1 MKIKIF
7 NAMLF
12 GAGLMA
18 LASCSENS
26 WNDKLDGFEEPTLGD
41 VKTVAYTLTVA
52 DYKTLAG
59 LSDNKAIAGEEG
71 AAALAAIGT
80 QGYFSSQEEAATYL
94 PALIASSSFPYF
106 TLDNGSSVNITYD
119 VAVNAD
125 ATVTGLNAAKS
136 YTVTDAQYLAAWG
149 GNPTAFVRAFSPAN
163 PAADH
168 LQAVLAE
175 DYPDAAEGAYAF
187 VQYNEAE
194 TEPAFDPIVYTDI
207 DKVAVGQ
214 NVTINGIVSGICAQ
228 GFILTDATG
237 SILVY
242 SGSSFD
248 ASPYEIGQN
257 VSISGKGGTYN
268 GGLQLGSP
276 DEAIFSG
283 AEGMNYPTPTTLTG
297 ALADSKLQDYID
309 AKAAN
314 QGLMATYVEVNGKV
328 TSTGNYCNFT
338 IDGATKAVGSLYQ
351 PSQDTKDAFV
361 VGEDVVIRGWLVSA
375 SSNKYVNICVTELNG
390 NPVSPE
396 AQISVPEP
404 VPSPIDYTTKYAAY
418 TFNGSKWSVADCTV
432 LQAADYRAMGQ
443 SYDNFSDASVVDA
456 DLPIFLKQKYPYAKA
471 EDVKYVSY
479 RWYENRVTSWLTVKM
494 IYDGSEWHAD
504 AIETSTSQFVKAEG
518 KWNYDPS
525 VVLNLVR
532 SGDTSV
538 SKTVYQA
545 CVDWVYEH
553 IDVPLGSTSIT
564 SGVGYVTKY
573 GNNEYY
579 SGTSAY
585 QNDVDL
591 RVASARGQYA
601 AGYEGMTDEE
611 ALEAMKTRF
620 AEEVMPGALSMLYP
634 DANMVPGV
642 EVTYTVNFVWYDGSN
657 HDGQVVYKVVGKGQ
671 FDLIEQTW

>member
-26 WNDKLDGFEEPTLGD
+26 WNDKLDGFEEPALGD
-41 VKTVAYTLTVA
+41 VKTVTYTLTAA

-59 LSDNKAIAGEEG
+59 LSDNKAIAGDAG

-80 QGYFSSQEEAATYL
+80 QGYFSTQEEAAAYL
-94 PALIASSSFPYF
+94 PALISSSNFPYL

-119 VAVNAD
+119 VAVSAD
-125 ATVTGLNAAKS
+125 AAVTGMNAAKAF
-136 YTVTDAQYLAAWG
+136 TVTDAQYLAAWG

-163 PAADH
+163 PASDH

-175 DYPDAAEGAYAF
+175 DYPDAAEGAYAY
-187 VQYNEAE
+187 VQYNEADS
-194 TEPAFDPIVYTDI
+194 EPAFDPVVYTDI
-207 DKVAVGQ
+207 ADLAIGQ
-214 NVTINGIVSGICAQ
+214 DATLNGVVSGVCVQ
-228 GFILTDATG
+228 GFILTDESG
-237 SILVY
+237 SVLVY
-242 SGSSFD
+242 AGSSFD
-248 ASPYEIGQN
+248 PSPYLIGQS
-257 VSISGKGGTYN
+257 VSVSGKCGAYN
-268 GGLQLGSP
+268 GGMQLGSP
-276 DEAIFSG
+276 SDIAVSG
-283 AEGMNYPTPTTLTG
+283 AEGMTYPVPTALTG
-297 ALADSKLQDYID
+297 ALADTKLQEYID

-314 QGLMATYVEVNGKV
+314 TGLLPTYIEVNGKV
-328 TSTGNYCNFT
+328 TSTGNYCNFS
-338 IDGATKAVGSLYQ
+338 IDGATKATGSLYQ

-375 SSNKYVNICVTELNG
+375 SSNRYVNICITELNG
-390 NPVSPE
+390 NPVVAE
-396 AQISVPEP
+396 AEISVPEP
-404 VPSPIDYTTKYAAY
+404 VPSPIDYTTKYAVY
-418 TFNGSKWSVADCTV
+418 TFNGSKWNVADCTV

-443 SYDNFSDASVVDA
+443 NYDNFSDASVVEA

-471 EDVKYVSY
+471 DDVKYVSY
-479 RWYENRVTSWLTVKM
+479 RWYADRVTSWVTVKM
-494 IYDGSEWHAD
+494 IYDGSEWHSD
-504 AIETSTSQFVKAEG
+504 AIETVTSQFVKAGG

-545 CVDWVYEH
+545 CVDWVYEN

-634 DANMVPGV
+634 DANTVPGV
-642 EVTYTVNFVWYDGSN
+642 EVTYTINFVWYDGSN

-671 FDLIEQTW
+671 FELIEQTW

>member
-12 GAGLMA
+12 SAGLMA

-41 VKTVAYTLTVA
+41 VKTVAYTLTAA

-59 LSDNKAIAGEEG
+59 LSDNKAIAGESG

-80 QGYFSSQEEAATYL
+80 QGYFSTQEEAAAYL
-94 PALIASSSFPYF
+94 PALIASSNFPYF

-119 VAVNAD
+119 VAVSAD

-149 GNPTAFVRAFSPAN
+149 GNPEAFVKAFSPAN

-175 DYPDAAEGAYAF
+175 DYPDAAEGTYAF

-194 TEPAFDPIVYTDI
+194 KEPAFDPVVYTDI
-207 DKVAVGQ
+207 DKVTIGQ
-214 NVTINGIVSGICAQ
+214 EVTLKGVVSGVNVQ
-228 GFILTDATG
+228 GFMLTDETG
-237 SILVY
+237 TLLVY
-242 SGSSFD
+242 SGKNFD
-248 ASPYEIGQN
+248 ASPYLIGQS
-257 VSISGKGGTYN
+257 VSVSGKGGSYN
-268 GGLQLGSP
+268 GGLQLGNPAETS
-276 DEAIFSG
+276 FSG
-283 AEGMNYPTPTTLTG
+283 AEGMNYPTPTELTG
-297 ALADSKLQDYID
+297 ALADTKLQEYID
-309 AKAAN
+309 AYNAGK
-314 QGLMATYVEVNGKV
+314 GLMATYVEVTGKV

-338 IDGATKAVGSLYQ
+338 IPGAAKAVGSLYQ
-351 PSQDTKDAFV
+351 PDDATKQAFV
-361 VGEDVVIRGWLVSA
+361 VGEDVTVRGWLLSA
-375 SSNKYVNICVTELNG
+375 SSGKYVNICATEING
-390 NPVSPE
+390 NPVVAE
-396 AQISVPEP
+396 AEISVPEP
-404 VPSPIDYTTKYAAY
+404 VPSPIDYTTMYAAY
-418 TFNGSKWSVADCTV
+418 TFNGTKWSVADCTV

-443 SYDNFSDASVVDA
+443 SYDNFSDAAVVEA

-471 EDVKYVSY
+471 EDVKYVAY

-494 IYDGSEWHAD
+494 IFDGTEWHAD
-504 AIETSTSQFVKAEG
+504 AIATTTSQFVKASG

-532 SGDTSV
+532 SGDTSL

-579 SGTSAY
+579 AGTSAY

-601 AGYEGMTDEE
+601 AGYEGMTDEA

-634 DANMVPGV
+634 DADTVPGV

-671 FDLIEQTW
+671 FELIGQTW